1 MTKSKKTVTQE
12 TDAGAATQ
20 TVVQAADTDTRFA
33 DLAALFEALDT
44 RVTALESLLSKQAEA
59 APAKRKERSTVADK
73 VAAEALGGA
82 TMDPAFNPAGT
93 AGLAP
98 DVLARYNELQEKRQ
112 REASVRS
119 TSRQTKTEP
128 GRLEQLAREFEGTN
142 VTSARLR
149 LQDLQTKGLI
159 ADFRVLPPGA
169 AMPTDANAKRLLLT
183 TDAHGFIISADVG

>member
-1 MTKSKKTVTQE
+1 MTKSKKNVTPD
-12 TDAGAATQ
+12 TDAATQ
-20 TVVQAADTDTRFA
+20 PAVVATDADTRFA

-44 RVTALESLLSKQAEA
+44 RVTVLESLLSKQSEA
-59 APAKRKERSTVADK
+59 TPVSKRKSGGSVSDK
-73 VAAEALGGA
+73 VAAEAIGGA
-82 TMDPAFNPAGT
+82 TVDPAFNPAGT

-98 DVLARYNELQEKRQ
+98 DVLARYSELQEKRQ
-112 REASVRS
+112 REASARS

-169 AMPTDANAKRLLLT
+169 AMPTDANTKRLLLT

>member
-1 MTKSKKTVTQE
+1 MTKSKKNVTPD
-12 TDAGAATQ
+12 TDAAVQPAVVAT
-20 TVVQAADTDTRFA
+20 DSDTRFA

-44 RVTALESLLSKQAEA
+44 RVTVLESLLSKQSETV
-59 APAKRKERSTVADK
+59 PATKRKSSSSASDK
-73 VAAEALGGA
+73 VAAEAIGGA
-82 TMDPAFNPAGT
+82 TVDPAFNPAGT

-98 DVLARYNELQEKRQ
+98 DVLARYSELQEKRQ
-112 REASVRS
+112 REASARS
-119 TSRQTKTEP
+119 ASRQTKTEP

-142 VTSARLR
+142 VTSARMR

-169 AMPTDANAKRLLLT
+169 AMPTDANTKRLLLT